1 MKNELNNL
9 IRRNI
14 LSIIFFVLFLL
25 FFFALHYN
33 SFNTPFERDEGEY
46 AYSAWLM
53 QQHQPFYVHSFLQKP
68 PLIIYTYYLAQI
80 IKPFALWPPRLLGF
94 IFTLISCL
102 LLALIANKVY
112 GRKTAWFTLFIS
124 PLLLSFS
131 PLCALAAN
139 TEKFMLLPL
148 IALLALF
155 IFKRN
160 KETRLVYFLAG
171 VLSALAIFYKP
182 LAFPPSAIIII
193 YWLGFKFLIERDSKK
208 TFKSFLDIIL
218 GVVLVTFLVF
228 LYPLL
233 NGALGE
239 FWKQVITF
247 NLSYASDMKKYFP
260 GQFFHYAGVFFKN
273 LWPIILLVIA
283 SVFLRPKYISLWVTL
298 FLFSL
303 LVIITTPIG
312 HYYLLITPFLILLAA
327 GSFSKL
333 EEIISA
339 KTIEVKNIIYF
350 SFGLLIAI
358 VYFSSLG
365 EQLVLSP
372 SELSAW
378 VYGTNAPFI
387 ESSLMAQKIKEQ
399 TQADQKIFIAGS
411 EPQIYYFS
419 ERESVS
425 KFDITYPLNINTSGR
440 EDYQTKVVSDLKN
453 NQAAAIVVSL
463 GKDSGLWEKG
473 SPRIFVDYLTRE
485 LESNYHLVGGTKL
498 NILMEPIWLN
508 SKNISSQDNPS
519 LLLYVRN
526 K

>member
-1 MKNELNNL
+1 M
-9 IRRNI
+9 
-14 LSIIFFVLFLL
+14 
-25 FFFALHYN
+25 
-33 SFNTPFERDEGEY
+33 
-46 AYSAWLM
+46 
-53 QQHQPFYVHSFLQKP
+53 
-68 PLIIYTYYLAQI
+68 
-80 IKPFALWPPRLLGF
+80 
-94 IFTLISCL
+94 
-102 LLALIANKVY
+102 
-112 GRKTAWFTLFIS
+112 
-124 PLLLSFS
+124 
-131 PLCALAAN
+131 
-139 TEKFMLLPL
+139 
-148 IALLALF
+148 
-155 IFKRN
+155 
-160 KETRLVYFLAG
+160 
-171 VLSALAIFYKP
+171 
-182 LAFPPSAIIII
+182 
-193 YWLGFKFLIERDSKK
+193 
-208 TFKSFLDIIL
+208 DIIL

-411 EPQIYYFS
+411 
-419 ERESVS
+419 
-425 KFDITYPLNINTSGR
+425 
-440 EDYQTKVVSDLKN
+440 
-453 NQAAAIVVSL
+453 
-463 GKDSGLWEKG
+463 
-473 SPRIFVDYLTRE
+473 
-485 LESNYHLVGGTKL
+485 
-498 NILMEPIWLN
+498 
-508 SKNISSQDNPS
+508 
-519 LLLYVRN
+519 
-526 K
+526 